1 MGAGLPPVPSFDF
14 YMTYD
19 AKFDW
24 RLAAAIAVALA
35 VLLLG
40 GNYWIVGPV
49 LLILLICAYPQSY
62 QTTPRG
68 LKVRAFCMNIL
79 IPYEVITFIGPSDEN
94 RSRWSWFADG
104 VTIRFGLASKLHIAP
119 AKMDLFLADVGRR
132 TPHLVRRGE
141 ALVLSFA

>member
-1 MGAGLPPVPSFDF
+1 
-14 YMTYD
+14 MTYD

-24 RLAAAIAVALA
+24 RLASAIVVALA
-35 VLLLG
+35 VLLMG

-62 QTTPRG
+62 VTTSRG
-68 LKVRAFCMNIL
+68 LLVRAFCMKIL
-79 IPYEVITFIGPSDEN
+79 VPYEVITFIGPSQEV
-94 RSRWSWFADG
+94 RGRWEWWNEG
-104 VTIRFGLASKLHIAP
+104 VTVRYGLASQLHIAP
-119 AKMDLFLADVGRR
+119 AKMDLFLADMAAR

>member
-1 MGAGLPPVPSFDF
+1 
-14 YMTYD
+14 MTYD

-24 RLAAAIAVALA
+24 RLAAAIAIALA

-40 GNYWIVGPV
+40 GDYWIVGPV

-62 QTTPRG
+62 VTTPRG
-68 LKVRAFCMNIL
+68 LLVRAFCMKVL
-79 IPYEVITFIGPSDEN
+79 IPYQVITFVGPAEG
-94 RSRWSWFADG
+94 RWQWLNEG
-104 VTIRFGLASKLHIAP
+104 VTIRYGLASNLHIAP
-119 AKMDLFLADVGRR
+119 AKMDAFLADMAAR

>member
-1 MGAGLPPVPSFDF
+1 MS
-14 YMTYD
+14 YD

-24 RLAAAIAVALA
+24 RLAAAIVFALA

-49 LLILLICAYPQSY
+49 LMILMICAYPQSY
-62 QTTPRG
+62 HTTPHG
-68 LKVRAFCMNIL
+68 LLVRVFCMKIL
-79 IPYEVITFIGPSDEN
+79 IPYEVITFVGPSEEN
-94 RSRWSWFADG
+94 RGRWSWYSDG
-104 VTIRFGLASKLHIAP
+104 VTIRYGLASQLHIAP
-119 AKMDLFLADVGRR
+119 AKMDLFLADVGAR

>member
-1 MGAGLPPVPSFDF
+1 MN
-14 YMTYD
+14 YD

-24 RLAAAIAVALA
+24 RLAAAIAVSLA

-49 LLILLICAYPQSY
+49 LMILLICAYPQSY
-62 QTTPRG
+62 QTTPHG
-68 LKVRAFCMNIL
+68 LLVRAFCMRIL
-79 IPYEVITFIGPSDEN
+79 IPYTVITFIGPSEEN
-94 RSRWSWFADG
+94 RGRWPWFNGG
-104 VTIRFGLASKLHIAP
+104 VTIRYGLASKLHIAP
-119 AKMDLFLADVGRR
+119 AKMDIFLADMAAR